1 MKRIIIGALLA
12 LLKALL
18 SLLYSILKI
27 FPVQGKKVVFCS
39 RQSNEIPLDFI
50 LLQNSLKEKD
60 EEIRCI
66 NMCRHIG
73 YNFLD
78 YLKFSIVMLK
88 SMYHLATSKVCVL
101 DSYWPPVSL
110 LKHKKELAVIQMWH
124 AIGKIKQSGLQSV
137 GKKSGRKAEYAD
149 FFNMHKNYEYIIAGS
164 KSWNKFYCQSFGTT
178 EDKILNYG
186 LPRIDYLIQ
195 NEKKNRDKFFEEH
208 PQARGKKVVLYA
220 PTFRRNMQS
229 RWFDIS
235 KAAGHQNLVII
246 VKNHPGQHDQYRI
259 DDDNFIYAD
268 NWKTL
273 DLLCACDYLI
283 TDYSAIALEAAA
295 LNKLTYYWIYDYEEY
310 LLNNGLNIDLK
321 KELAPYAFEDINI
334 ITDKIL
340 KEKYTY
346 DKYNEYRAK
355 YLFDNIGQST
365 LKICTLIISL
375 LGEEKK

>member
-110 LKHKKELAVIQMWH
+110 LKH
-124 AIGKIKQSGLQSV
+124 
-137 GKKSGRKAEYAD
+137 RR
-149 FFNMHKNYEYIIAGS
+149 
-164 KSWNKFYCQSFGTT
+164 SW
-178 EDKILNYG
+178 
-186 LPRIDYLIQ
+186 R
-195 NEKKNRDKFFEEH
+195 
-208 PQARGKKVVLYA
+208 
-220 PTFRRNMQS
+220 
-229 RWFDIS
+229 
-235 KAAGHQNLVII
+235 
-246 VKNHPGQHDQYRI
+246 
-259 DDDNFIYAD
+259 
-268 NWKTL
+268 
-273 DLLCACDYLI
+273 
-283 TDYSAIALEAAA
+283 
-295 LNKLTYYWIYDYEEY
+295 
-310 LLNNGLNIDLK
+310 
-321 KELAPYAFEDINI
+321 
-334 ITDKIL
+334 
-340 KEKYTY
+340 
-346 DKYNEYRAK
+346 
-355 YLFDNIGQST
+355 
-365 LKICTLIISL
+365 
-375 LGEEKK
+375 